1 MTQKNGILKKKIEDI
16 DKKISN
22 TSALVKKV
30 ITRQKIADFNAK
42 IIMQKLLKLKIRYQT
57 IINIVLLLSFI
68 NFLVKYLIQNQNKQ
82 L

>member
-1 MTQKNGILKKKIEDI
+1 MTQKNGILKEKIEDI

-30 ITRQKIADFNAK
+30 ITRQKIVDFDAK

-68 NFLVKYLIQNQNKQ
+68 NFLVKYLIQNQNK
-82 L
+82 

>member
-30 ITRQKIADFNAK
+30 ITRQKIVDFDAK
-42 IIMQKLLKLKIRYQT
+42 IIMQKLLKLKIRFQT

-68 NFLVKYLIQNQNKQ
+68 NFLVKYLIQNQNK
-82 L
+82 

>member
-30 ITRQKIADFNAK
+30 ITRQKIADFDAK

-68 NFLVKYLIQNQNKQ
+68 NFLVKYLIQNQSKQ